1 MRPIVEEKAVGLS
14 YGLHEGGFFGN
25 LFVPNP
31 VGYVCEGVDRERM
44 LESPVGKSR
53 LCAQPSGQRNAA
65 GQAISE
71 CGFVI
76 TGACSSPASF
86 EVDGK
91 RYDAVVH
98 TWLSAEPAD

>member
-1 MRPIVEEKAVGLS
+1 M
-14 YGLHEGGFFGN
+14 
-25 LFVPNP
+25 
-31 VGYVCEGVDRERM
+31 DRKRI

-53 LCAQPSGQRNAA
+53 LCAQPTGRRNAA

-76 TGACSSPASF
+76 TGACSSQASF
-86 EVDGK
+86 EVNGD

-98 TWLSAEPAD
+98 TWLSAEPRN